1 MTLPRLTTSVQV
13 ESRAWRAAWPSLA
26 TDIRMLIKAAGPQV
40 LYPAGLR
47 GGVVA
52 IVLADDQRL
61 RALNGRFRGKDK
73 PTNVLSFPDADEPLG
88 GLALSFE
95 TISREAGD
103 QGKSFVNHAKHMILH
118 GFLHL
123 LGYDHMSRREARLM
137 EGLETAILAGMGIP
151 DPYEAESRPRA

>member
-1 MTLPRLTTSVQV
+1 MASPRLTTSVQV
-13 ESRAWRAAWPSLA
+13 ETKAWRAAWPSL
-26 TDIRMLIKAAGPQV
+26 TPDIRALIKAAGLQV
-40 LYPAGLR
+40 AFPPGLR

-52 IVLADDQRL
+52 IVLADDERL
-61 RALNGRFRGKDK
+61 RALNGQFRGKDK
-73 PTNVLSFPDADEPLG
+73 PTNVLSFPDTDEPLG

-95 TISREAGD
+95 TIHREARD

-123 LGYDHMSRREARLM
+123 LGHDHKRAREARLM